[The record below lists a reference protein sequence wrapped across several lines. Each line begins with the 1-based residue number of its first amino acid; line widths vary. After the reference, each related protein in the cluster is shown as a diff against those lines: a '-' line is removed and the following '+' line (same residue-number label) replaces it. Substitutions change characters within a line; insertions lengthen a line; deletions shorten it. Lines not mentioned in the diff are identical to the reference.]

1 MSDDY
6 CTQHGTEDIAIV
18 RQAGDWRMIQYA
30 ALGAINELDRT
41 IEDLEGDPH
50 LSYCDRSERIDGCL
64 SASAALDRLVS
75 AIAEATKEV
84 RK

>member
-18 RQAGDWRMIQYA
+18 RQAGDWRMIQCA
-30 ALGAINELDRT
+30 ATGAIDELDRKMDE
-41 IEDLEGDPH
+41 IEADPR
-50 LSYCDRSERIDGCL
+50 LSYCDRAERIDSCL
-64 SASAALDRLVS
+64 SARAALDRLVS

-84 RK
+84 YK